1 MSATTVTSITCIL
14 YMRAP
19 GMDQRFLSTWAA
31 KYMKTE
37 LTYAHD
43 VKVPQDKQRKVK
55 RRSSDVRHVPGNGAH
70 LERRAALVCAS
81 PSALGNES
89 IPAILILLKG

>member
-1 MSATTVTSITCIL
+1 
-14 YMRAP
+14 
-19 GMDQRFLSTWAA
+19 MDQRFLSTWAA

-43 VKVPQDKQRKVK
+43 AKVPKDKQRKVK
-55 RRSSDVRHVPGNGAH
+55 RSSSDVRHVPGNGAP
-70 LERRAALVCAS
+70 LERRTALVCAS